1 MTTWYTRK
9 PLACRHG
16 HSFPSRPWGLC
27 PVSAAPPSER
37 LRALP
42 QPCCCLFL
50 CRLLRCRSRSLLFLY
65 LLDSLCGCGGGGCC
79 CCCCLL
85 LCLLYSC
92 LFCSPLYLLPL
103 PLPPAVQWHQQP
115 QPQPPPVLSL
125 QPPLLQ
131 PSWLL
136 CLFLCRLLHCRSRSL
151 LFLHLLDSL
160 CGCGGGGCCC
170 CCCLLLCLLYSR
182 LFCSPL
188 YLLPL
193 PLPPAVQRREQPQPQ
208 PPLPSPP

>member
-85 LCLLYSC
+85 LCFLYSR

-103 PLPPAVQWHQQP
+103 PLPPAVQWRQQP

-151 LFLHLLDSL
+151 LFLHLLDSV
-160 CGCGGGGCCC
+160 CGCGSLSLS
-170 CCCLLLCLLYSR
+170 LLALSQQRDGAALALGHINRNIAARVAPC
-182 LFCSPL
+182 
-188 YLLPL
+188 
-193 PLPPAVQRREQPQPQ
+193 PAVRSCALRWP
-208 PPLPSPP
+208 